1 MKKILK
7 KWFQKWWNID
17 CEVLEDPNGYSCT
30 SWIIVKIIAITAL
43 LVWLFAFIKD
53 YNIVFD
59 RKDLIVSIFAIPCVA
74 AFVYVYVQINKSIA
88 ERKVFTYRNA
98 RLLIRLSQIIGG
110 GSVMIVP
117 LAVISDHLWVVFLL
131 LFNSMGAMALNSAG
145 WMIHKGIKMQEE
157 QDLTI

>member
-1 MKKILK
+1 MKETLK
-7 KWFQKWWNID
+7 KWFQKWWNSD
-17 CEVLEDPNGYSCT
+17 YEVLEEPDGYSCT
-30 SWIIVKIIAITAL
+30 SWIIVKTIAITAL
-43 LVWLFAFIKD
+43 LIWLFAFIKD

-59 RKDLIVSIFAIPCVA
+59 RKDLIVCIFAIPCVA

-117 LAVISDHLWVVFLL
+117 LAVISDHLWVVLLL